1 MTVVQCRSCGEPVSS
16 FDKACPSCGVIDPV
30 LPPPRTSVIM
40 QTLVTLLIGAAVVG
54 VFYIGY
60 C

>member
-1 MTVVQCRSCGEPVSS
+1 
-16 FDKACPSCGVIDPV
+16 VIDPV